1 MENINL
7 LYALQPIIVI
17 AIASTLMVFWYRK
30 RHFRLTVLVFSLA
43 AYAAAIGLKYAV
55 QIPTIG
61 FIAPL
66 GSYALGV
73 YYGLQTMF
81 FEVGLA
87 FLVAW
92 FAIKYGELK
101 EKDAEGYGSGLAFW
115 ENAGLLGILPLI
127 NYITY
132 YSILSSNTP
141 LAQTLYDQLIVAAP
155 QLFSTA
161 PEALSLVALGILERV
176 SSIIIHFAWGY
187 LCFMAVLYRRKRLFL
202 IALPMGFVDFF
213 VPFARSSYVIAEGVF
228 LGIALLSLIVAWS
241 FTRELRENAKKQ
253 NIDPQA
259 V

>member
-7 LYALQPIIVI
+7 LYVLQPLVVII
-17 AIASTLMVFWYRK
+17 IASALMIYWFRK

-43 AYAAAIGLKYAV
+43 AYAGAIGLKYAV

-61 FIAPL
+61 FIAPS

-87 FLVAW
+87 FLIAW
-92 FAIKYGELK
+92 LAIKYGELK
-101 EKDAEGYGSGLAFW
+101 GKDAEGYGSGLAFW

-127 NYITY
+127 NYVAY

-141 LAQTLYDQLIVAAP
+141 LAQTLYDQLITAAP
-155 QLFSTA
+155 QLFTTA
-161 PEALSLVALGILERV
+161 PQALSLVALGILERF

-187 LCFMAVLYRRKRLFL
+187 LCFMAVLHRRKRLFL

-213 VPFARSSYVIAEGVF
+213 VPFAQSSYVIAEGVF

-241 FTRELRENAKKQ
+241 FTRDLRDKANKEA
-253 NIDPQA
+253 IG
-259 V
+259 